1 MSQSMIGFWVALVAL
16 LIVAL
21 MVVQR
26 YRREHKA
33 EEVNQWLDA
42 HHMGWMHRKH

>member
-1 MSQSMIGFWVALVAL
+1 MPQSMLSFSVALLAL
-16 LIVAL
+16 LIVAF

-33 EEVNQWLDA
+33 EEVNQWLNA